1 MGPTSCSWTSQPI
14 TWTSPTSS
22 GSLDTSSRSR
32 TPPASWSP
40 TTPNSSTNA
49 VPTCCRSTVS
59 NSKRK
64 RVICRNLRRLTQ
76 KPNPSSNSNRASSPS
91 PSLNRA
97 SLKVSNPVVK
107 SSSRW
112 TMSHSPT
119 QETPSQP
126 SSTSP
131 SALPWPVVLPA
142 LARTVPVN
150 PPWSRSSPDKTNHKS
165 VPSGR
170 WEPPRSVTLPNTPL
184 FTSNNTWTKPQMSTF
199 DGDTNSVMIVKVSTK
214 RTRRSRTKIR
224 SNSLCQSNSNGRT
237 TRVKS

>member
-22 GSLDTSSRSR
+22 GSLDTSSRSK

-49 VPTCCRSTVS
+49 APTSSTSTVS
-59 NSKRK
+59 SLPHK
-64 RVICRNLRRLTQ
+64 RVTFPSTRRLTQ
-76 KPNPSSNSNRASSPS
+76 KSNLSSNSNLPSSPS
-91 PSLNRA
+91 HSHNQV
-97 SLKVSNPVVK
+97 SSKVSNPVVK

-112 TMSHSPT
+112 TKSHSPT

-131 SALPWPVVLPA
+131 SVLPWPVVLPA

-150 PPWSRSSPDKTNHKS
+150 PPWSRSSPDKN
-165 VPSGR
+165 
-170 WEPPRSVTLPNTPL
+170 EPQIGTV
-184 FTSNNTWTKPQMSTF
+184 
-199 DGDTNSVMIVKVSTK
+199 
-214 RTRRSRTKIR
+214 
-224 SNSLCQSNSNGRT
+224 
-237 TRVKS
+237 